1 VTRHLGTRRSLF
13 GLALLGVV
21 VVGLLSPAA
30 GADDGFVA
38 GSGRARASLFE
49 IVPRTGGL
57 SIPVNLGRALTTYQ
71 GTAAN
76 ASSTAVKPPSE
87 PPPAQPA
94 ADDCGGKAPGG
105 GSNNTSSNGRAGPG
119 PSKPPSFAFPFLSTL
134 EVNSNDKGAEAG
146 KQADMAATPGRSPV
160 EAALQHQEVAASK
173 DPLAKASTTSGHLLF
188 DGIEMTGGRAE
199 AVTGVVG
206 GKTRLAHALVTIHRL
221 NLLDAVILEDLRWE
235 ASQRTGTAGGTE
247 GSFTIGRVISGGT
260 RLPSVDLPATGD
272 PLAAVNQALV
282 PTGLAVDPP
291 RVETVDG
298 VARVTPLSLRL
309 ADSALGR
316 QIVGPLVAAFQPV
329 RDPLVQGLLGFS
341 CDFGTAVTVAD
352 IAAGMLSG
360 SGGVSFDIGGVS
372 ATTEGTRYDNPFAGP
387 IDDGRLDGAGGLEPL
402 PAPAEPLLALS
413 PSAPA
418 SMPLADASFAS
429 DLPPSG
435 GGAALTDPASASA
448 GEVAAPGSPEPAYLG
463 PASRRLPGHRGGA
476 ALAVGLIGLT
486 GIVAL
491 GAADALHLRR
501 ASPSTP

>member
-1 VTRHLGTRRSLF
+1 MRL

-21 VVGLLSPAA
+21 VTGLLSPAA
-30 GADDGFVA
+30 GAGDDFVA

-87 PPPAQPA
+87 PPSQPA
-94 ADDCGGKAPGG
+94 ADECGGKRPGG
-105 GSNNTSSNGRAGPG
+105 GGSSSSNVAGPG
-119 PSKPPSFAFPFLSTL
+119 PSKPPSFSFPFLSTL

-146 KQADMAATPGRSPV
+146 KQADLAATPPMSPV
-160 EAALQHQEVAASK
+160 EGALQHQEVLASK
-173 DPLAKASTTSGHLLF
+173 DPLAKASTTSGRLF
-188 DGIEMTGGRAE
+188 FTGIEMTGGRAE
-199 AVTGVVG
+199 ATTGVTGG
-206 GKTRLAHALVTIHRL
+206 TTRLAHALVTIHRL
-221 NLLDAVILEDLRWE
+221 NVLDAVILEDLRWE
-235 ASQRTGTAGGTE
+235 AKQRTGAAGGTE

-260 RLPSVDLPATGD
+260 RLPSLDLPATGD

-291 RVETVDG
+291 RVETGDG

-316 QIVGPLVAAFQPV
+316 QVVGPLVAAFQPV
-329 RDPLVQGLLGFS
+329 RDPLVQGLLGIS
-341 CDFGTAVTVAD
+341 CDFGIAVTVAD

-372 ATTEGTRYDNPFAGP
+372 ATTEGTRFDNPFAGP
-387 IDDGRLDGAGGLEPL
+387 IDDGLLDGAGGLEPV
-402 PAPAEPLLALS
+402 PASAEPLLVPLP

-418 SMPLADASFAS
+418 SSPLAENVIS
-429 DLPPSG
+429 DLPSSG
-435 GGAALTDPASASA
+435 RGALTDPASAGS
-448 GEVAAPGSPEPAYLG
+448 GSEIAAPGPPEPAYLG
-463 PASRRLPGHRGGA
+463 PTSRRLPGHRGGA
-476 ALAVGLIGLT
+476 ALAVALIGLA
-486 GIVAL
+486 GIFAL

-501 ASPSTP
+501 ASRSAP